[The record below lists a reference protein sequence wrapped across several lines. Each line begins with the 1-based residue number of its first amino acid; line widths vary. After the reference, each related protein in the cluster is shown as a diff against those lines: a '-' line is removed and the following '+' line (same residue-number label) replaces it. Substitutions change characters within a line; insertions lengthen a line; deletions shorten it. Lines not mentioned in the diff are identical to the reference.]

1 MYAKLTIPERLKDLR
16 VVDKH
21 LTLEQLAEQT
31 GLSKSALGKYE
42 TDDYKDISPF
52 AIATLADFYGVST
65 DYLMGLTENKNHPN
79 TELQSLH
86 LSDDMVELL
95 SSGKINNRLLCELA
109 THPNFRRLM
118 IDMEIC
124 IDQIANMRVEQM
136 NLVLE
141 ATRQIVMSK
150 YAPGEDD
157 LYMRTLE
164 LGQVQES
171 DFYSHVM
178 HDDLDSIVRDIR
190 EAHRKDKTTA
200 DPQPTLDDVKEK
212 FEQAIGQG
220 SDTEMLIHEF
230 CDKLQIP
237 FEKISSEDFSAF
249 LRILSLSK
257 QLKNPNNMR
266 GKASI
271 LLWWLFPVWEQPLLK
286 MLFFVFLRHLRMG
299 FLLDKQPRRKAVF
312 EVAFVFLTLGD
323 CHLLPQFFNQCI
335 VLFAQTLQ

>member
-1 MYAKLTIPERLKDLR
+1 MYTKLTIPERLKDLR

-31 GLSKSALGKYE
+31 DLSKSALGKYE
-42 TDDYKDISPF
+42 SDDYKDISPF
-52 AIATLADFYGVST
+52 AIATLAEFYGVST
-65 DYLMGLTENKNHPN
+65 DYLMGLSENKNHPN
-79 TELQSLH
+79 TELQALH
-86 LSDDMVELL
+86 LSNDMVELL

-109 THPNFRRLM
+109 THPNFQRLM
-118 IDMEIC
+118 VDMEIC

-136 NLVLE
+136 NLVIE
-141 ATRQIVMSK
+141 ATRQTVMSK

-178 HDDLDSIVRDIR
+178 HDDLDSIVQDIR
-190 EAHRKDKTTA
+190 EAHLKDKTTA
-200 DPQPTLDDVKEK
+200 DPHPTLDDVKEK
-212 FEQAIGQG
+212 FEQSIQQG
-220 SDTEMLIHEF
+220 SDIEMLIHEF

-257 QLKNPNNMR
+257 MLKSPNNMR
-266 GKASI
+266 GKARSK
-271 LLWWLFPVWEQPLLK
+271 PYYTSK
-286 MLFFVFLRHLRMG
+286 
-299 FLLDKQPRRKAVF
+299 KKKRK
-312 EVAFVFLTLGD
+312 
-323 CHLLPQFFNQCI
+323 
-335 VLFAQTLQ
+335 

>member
-1 MYAKLTIPERLKDLR
+1 MYTKLSIPERLKDLR

-31 GLSKSALGKYE
+31 GLSKSPLGKYE

-52 AIATLADFYGVST
+52 AIATLAEFYGVST
-65 DYLMGLTENKNHPN
+65 DYLMGLSENKNHPN
-79 TELQSLH
+79 TELQALH

-118 IDMEIC
+118 VDMEIC
-124 IDQIANMRVEQM
+124 IDRIANMRVEQM
-136 NLVLE
+136 NLVME
-141 ATRQIVMSK
+141 ATRQTVLSK

-157 LYMRTLE
+157 LYVRTLE

-190 EAHRKDKTTA
+190 EAHLKDKTTA
-200 DPQPTLDDVKEK
+200 DPQPTLEDVKEK
-212 FEQAIGQG
+212 FERAVQQG
-220 SDTEMLIHEF
+220 SDIEMLIHEF

-257 QLKNPNNMR
+257 LLKNPNNMR
-266 GKASI
+266 GKAK
-271 LLWWLFPVWEQPLLK
+271 PQPHYAPK
-286 MLFFVFLRHLRMG
+286 R
-299 FLLDKQPRRKAVF
+299 KKRR
-312 EVAFVFLTLGD
+312 
-323 CHLLPQFFNQCI
+323 
-335 VLFAQTLQ
+335 